1 MRVVLSN
8 NSICLAIGII
18 LLPGPITVTSAAFTT
33 STTNLKHHGLDDA
46 FRSGTT
52 TGGDGDGHR
61 YNPTT
66 IGGRT
71 AFVPPT
77 TPSRRYPTVSTSLS
91 AKAKKGG
98 GKKMPSLDSLD
109 LFDEAD
115 EPLSKKDQMKA
126 EKAAAKAAK
135 AAQKVAA
142 VEDAVEA
149 DRGPK
154 KKDRNAA
161 ALKAIEEME
170 RVEAKMAAKA
180 AREGGGDDGGDEF
193 GIPKKKMSKKEEKAA
208 KKKAEKEA
216 SKKAAKEAKKA
227 ARRAELDAEG
237 GGDGDGD
244 SQVGD
249 VGVPDLDGEH
259 DLSEEATDT
268 PPPPPPKKQKVTL
281 EERIRKERPPPRIR
295 VLESAQPNFSSLRLE
310 NVGVTFRDQEV
321 VKDVTWGVQTGD
333 RIGLVGHNGAGK
345 TTQLRILA
353 GELEPT
359 TGDVVKSSL
368 KLRVSMLRQEFVD
381 ELVLERTL
389 KEEFMSVFVEETQ
402 ILEDLKS
409 AEVELE
415 QSGSDT
421 EKMQEVLDKMQDLQS
436 QAESKGVYALD
447 SRAKKVMNLMG
458 FDDEEEDYLVAMF
471 SGGWKMRIGLGKV
484 LLQEPNILM
493 LDEPTNHLDLESVE
507 WLEAFL
513 IEQNIPMIIVSHDR
527 EFLDRVCNKIVD
539 AEGGICTSYDGNYS
553 RFLELKK
560 SRMDAWHAAYNAQEK
575 KIKEERAWIN
585 KFRIKQPQ
593 ATKQRQAQLEKM
605 TKSADYVQKPP
616 FFGKPFKFRFPDA
629 PRLSPE
635 VADIKGLSHSYG
647 DGVNRLF
654 EDCELFV
661 EKNDR
666 IAVLGSNGSGKSTLL
681 RLLTGKETPDDGTA
695 EIVGQ
700 NIVMNYFEQNQAD
713 ALDLSLDVMQ
723 TIQNNSNGQSYNEL
737 RALLGQFLFKG
748 DAVEKKVSQLSGG
761 EKARLSLCCMML
773 EPANLLILD
782 EPTNHLDIPAKE
794 MLEEALQHFEG
805 TVIVVS
811 HDRYFISRVAKTTV
825 AIENKK
831 LMKYQGDYKFYME
844 KSKEVKEKVDAR
856 AVKGVERI
864 GSAPIIEIEEKVKK
878 KNFGG
883 AKTASMVTRK
893 DKGVKNAK
901 RNAKK

>member
-1 MRVVLSN
+1 MSQ
-8 NSICLAIGII
+8 
-18 LLPGPITVTSAAFTT
+18 
-33 STTNLKHHGLDDA
+33 
-46 FRSGTT
+46 
-52 TGGDGDGHR
+52 
-61 YNPTT
+61 
-66 IGGRT
+66 
-71 AFVPPT
+71 
-77 TPSRRYPTVSTSLS
+77 
-91 AKAKKGG
+91 
-98 GKKMPSLDSLD
+98 
-109 LFDEAD
+109 
-115 EPLSKKDQMKA
+115 KDKIKA

-135 AAQKVAA
+135 AAQKQELADSAA
-142 VEDAVEA
+142 QAEA
-149 DRGPK
+149 LKPK
-154 KKDRNAA
+154 KKDLK
-161 ALKAIEEME
+161 ALKALEEME
-170 RVEAKMAAKA
+170 RVEAKMAAKK
-180 AREGGGDDGGDEF
+180 EEDGGDGDDGGGGDEF
-193 GIPKKKMSKKEEKAA
+193 GIPKKKLSKKEEKAA

-216 SKKAAKEAKKA
+216 GKKAAKEAKKA
-227 ARRAELDAEG
+227 AKRAAAAAEG
-237 GGDGDGD
+237 GEDGDEEEGE
-244 SQVGD
+244 GD
-249 VGVPDLDGEH
+249 VGIPDIVGEG
-259 DLSEEATDT
+259 DSLEAPAT
-268 PPPPPPKKQKVTL
+268 PTKKPKPTL

-295 VLESAQPNFSSLRLE
+295 VLESSQPNFSSLRLE

-333 RIGLVGHNGAGK
+333 RIGLVGHNGADK

-359 TGDVVKSSL
+359 TGDVVKSS
-368 KLRVSMLRQEFVD
+368 KRLRVAMLRQEFVD
-381 ELVLERTL
+381 ELVLDRTL
-389 KEEFMSVFVEETQ
+389 KEEFLSVFEEE
-402 ILEDLKS
+402 IAIMEDLKK

-415 QSGSDT
+415 QLGDDT
-421 EKMQEVLDKMQDLQS
+421 DRMQEVLDRMQGLQNE
-436 QAESKGVYALD
+436 AESKGVYALE

-484 LLQEPNILM
+484 LLKEPNILM

-513 IEQNIPMIIVSHDR
+513 IEQNIPMITVSHDR

-560 SRMDAWHAAYNAQEK
+560 SRMDAWHAAYNSQEK
-575 KIKEERAWIN
+575 KLKEERAWIN
-585 KFRIKQPQ
+585 KFRVKQPQ
-593 ATKQRQAQLEKM
+593 AVKQRQAQIEKM

-616 FFGKPFKFRFPDA
+616 FFGKPFRFRFPDA

-647 DGVNRLF
+647 GGVNRLF
-654 EDCELFV
+654 EECELFV

-681 RLLTGKETPDDGTA
+681 RLLVGTEKPDEGTA

-748 DAVEKKVSQLSGG
+748 DAVEKKVANLSGG

-773 EPANLLILD
+773 SPANLLILD

-794 MLEEALQHFEG
+794 MLEEALQHFQG

-831 LMKYQGDYKFYME
+831 LTKYQGDYKFYME
-844 KSKEVKEKVDAR
+844 KSKDVKAKVEAR

-864 GSAPIIEIEEKVKK
+864 GAAPIVEYEEVVKK

-883 AKTASMVTRK
+883 AKTANLVTRK
-893 DKGVKNAK
+893 DKGIKNAK
-901 RNAKK
+901 RNVSS